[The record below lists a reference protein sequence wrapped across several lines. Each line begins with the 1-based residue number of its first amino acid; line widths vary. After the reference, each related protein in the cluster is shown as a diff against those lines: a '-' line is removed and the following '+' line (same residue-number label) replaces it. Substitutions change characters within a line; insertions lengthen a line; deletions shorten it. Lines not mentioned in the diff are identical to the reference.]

1 MGKEK
6 YSSEKMN
13 RYFNDPSY
21 RQSLLQQGTSFFRDR
36 RNIFI
41 ISVVALALLGI
52 SFGFH
57 VVSEMPSLER
67 LENPQPE
74 LATKVYAADG
84 EVLDQLFYKN
94 RTRVSLS
101 QLPKGLV
108 EALIATEDK
117 QFYNHWGIHLV
128 RVAKAAVK
136 NVLSL
141 SIREG
146 ASTITQQLSRN
157 LYLKPDRHIFDKI
170 TRKFRELL
178 TSIQIERNFTKD
190 EILEL
195 YLNVT
200 FFGRQAYG
208 VEAASQTYFGK
219 PASKLD
225 VAEYTLLIGILKGP
239 SYYDPVN
246 HFKRALDR
254 RDIVIGQMAKDA
266 LVTPETAEL
275 IRSEMPIIKEPES
288 EYRTGIAPHFVELV
302 RRDLLRKQ
310 QKYGFDALRDGLR
323 VYTTIDSRMQKHAI
337 LAIEEHLNEFQ
348 KNFDLGWDWKQ
359 YPEILRDNIDKT
371 IRESELYRKLKTP
384 ESRDSL
390 LQVLRTDAALI
401 DTVKQLAKM
410 IEVGFV
416 AINPHNGHILAL
428 VGGKNFRAFKY
439 GLNHVTQIHRQ
450 PGSAFKPFVY
460 TVALDNGYP
469 ASYELLNQ
477 PVTIPMPDG
486 TRWTPSNYD
495 LSIGG
500 KFTLREALKKSINL
514 VTVRAIL
521 EIAPAKQ
528 VAEYAKRMGIKSRI
542 PPYES
547 IALGSVEVSP
557 LELASSY
564 CVFPNE
570 GVYVEPISIL
580 RIEDKD
586 GNIIEENRPEKREV
600 LGKETAYLM
609 TNLMEGAVNEGTGT
623 AIRKFFYLPAAGKT
637 GTTNDYGDAW
647 FVGFTPQIVAG
658 VWVGFDDGR
667 VKFGSAEGQGGR
679 AAAPIIG
686 RFFQHTYED
695 PDLDLPVEYFNK
707 PDGVVQDT
715 ICVDT
720 KKKAREWCPQKMT
733 ELFNAK
739 YPIGM
744 CDKHTSALWNEGK
757 ETPSKINW

>member
-1 MGKEK
+1 M
-6 YSSEKMN
+6 
-13 RYFNDPSY
+13 
-21 RQSLLQQGTSFFRDR
+21 
-36 RNIFI
+36 
-41 ISVVALALLGI
+41 ISGL
-52 SFGFH
+52 
-57 VVSEMPSLER
+57 PSLEK
-67 LENPQPE
+67 LENPQLE
-74 LATKVYAADG
+74 LATRIYAADG
-84 EVLDQLFYKN
+84 DVLDLLSYKN
-94 RTRVSLS
+94 RTSVTLDK
-101 QLPKGLV
+101 LPPGLIQS
-108 EALIATEDK
+108 LIATEDK
-117 QFYNHWGIHLV
+117 EFYNHWGVNAPRFV
-128 RVAKAAVK
+128 RQMAINVLTLKAA
-136 NVLSL
+136 
-141 SIREG
+141 G
-146 ASTITQQLSRN
+146 ASTITQQLARN
-157 LYLKPDRHIFDKI
+157 LYKLKGSEESFFDKI
-170 TRKFRELL
+170 TRKVREFI
-178 TSIQIERNFTKD
+178 TSVQIERSFTKR

-195 YLNVT
+195 YLNESY
-200 FFGRQAYG
+200 FGRSAYG
-208 VEAASQTYFGK
+208 IQAAAQTYFGK
-219 PASKLD
+219 PAVQLD
-225 VAEYTLLIGILKGP
+225 PAEYTLLIGMLKGP
-239 SYYDPVN
+239 SYYDPIN
-246 HFKRALDR
+246 HMDRALNR
-254 RDIVIGQMAKDA
+254 RDIVIGQMVKDG
-266 LVTPETAEL
+266 LVTPESAEL
-275 IRSEMPIIKEPES
+275 VRSEVPVMKEPES
-288 EYRTGIAPHFVELV
+288 EYRTGIAPHFVEMTRRELV
-302 RRDLLRKQ
+302 RKQ
-310 QKYGFDALRDGLR
+310 QQYGFDALRDGLR

-337 LAIEEHLNEFQ
+337 QAIEEHLNEFQ
-348 KNFDLGWDWKQ
+348 KAFDLTWDWTK

-371 IRESELYRKLKTP
+371 IKESEVYRKLQTP

-390 LQVLRTDAALI
+390 LRVMRTDTALV

-416 AINPHNGHILAL
+416 AINPHNGYILAM

-439 GLNHVTQIHRQ
+439 GLNHVTQIRRQ

-469 ASYELLNQ
+469 ACYELLNQ

-500 KFTLREALKKSINL
+500 KYTLREALKKSINL

-528 VAEYAKRMGIKSRI
+528 VAQYAKRMGIRSRI

-557 LELASSY
+557 LELTSSY
-564 CVFPNE
+564 SVFPNE
-570 GVYVEPISIL
+570 GVLVNPISIL

-586 GNIIEENRPEKREV
+586 GNVIEENRPEKREV
-600 LGKETAYLM
+600 LSKETAYLM

-667 VKFGSAEGQGGR
+667 IKFGTADGQGGR

-707 PDGVVQDT
+707 PDGIVQDT

-720 KKKAREWCPQKMT
+720 KKKSREWCPQKMT
-733 ELFNAK
+733 ELFNSK
-739 YPIGM
+739 YPIGL
-744 CDKHTSALWNEGK
+744 CDKHTSALWNEGR